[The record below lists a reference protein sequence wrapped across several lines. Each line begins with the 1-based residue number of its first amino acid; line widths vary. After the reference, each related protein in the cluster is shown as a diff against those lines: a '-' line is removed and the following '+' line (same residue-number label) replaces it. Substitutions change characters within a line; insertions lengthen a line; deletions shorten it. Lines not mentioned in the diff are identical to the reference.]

1 MRERISSVK
10 RVVIK
15 VGTRVLVDAT
25 GKPDL
30 KQLSDLVIQISELQK
45 QGKEIILVS
54 SGAIGSGMEA
64 LGMKKRPKLL
74 PEIQMCAAVGQS
86 KLMSEYSKLFG
97 LHGIQVGQVL
107 LTHDNLTHRVRHLNA
122 RNTINT
128 LLENKIIPIINE
140 NDVVAVDDIK
150 LGDNDILASLVT
162 LLVDAELLVLLTS
175 AEGLLDA
182 QGKRISILDCVD
194 AEVQSLVS
202 DTKNE
207 FSSGGMKTKLEA
219 AKRVNDVGALAI
231 IANGQAM
238 SNIAGIFKGVDI
250 GTLIVG
256 AGHEKKVSARKKW
269 IGFFKQSD
277 GGVVVD
283 DGAKKAIL
291 ENRKS
296 LLAVGI
302 KEVKGAFEKGALI
315 DLIDL
320 QGNVFGKGLS
330 FFSSN
335 NIEKIKGR
343 PTSEI
348 ENILGDCD
356 YPEVIHRDNLALSI

>member
-1 MRERISSVK
+1 MREKIALVK

-15 VGTRVLVDAT
+15 VGTRVLVDSS

-86 KLMSEYSKLFG
+86 KLMFEYSRLFE
-97 LHGIQVGQVL
+97 LQGIQVGQVL

-128 LLENKIIPIINE
+128 LLENKIVPIINE

-175 AEGLLDA
+175 AEGLLDN
-182 QGKRISILDCVD
+182 QGKRISNLGCVD
-194 AEVQSLVS
+194 SEAQSLVS

-219 AKRVNDVGALAI
+219 AKRVNDVGAMAL
-231 IANGQAM
+231 IANGKDM
-238 SNIAGIFKGVDI
+238 SNISKIFQGNDI
-250 GTLIVG
+250 GTMISG
-256 AGHEKKVSARKKW
+256 KGNERKISAKKKW
-269 IGFFKQSD
+269 IGFFKKSD
-277 GGVVVD
+277 GGIVVD
-283 DGAKKAIL
+283 EGAKKAII

-302 KEVKGAFEKGALI
+302 KEVKGEFEKGSLI

-320 QGNVFGKGLS
+320 QGNIFGKGLS
-330 FFSSN
+330 FFSSA
-335 NIEKIKGR
+335 NIGKIKGK

-348 ENILGDCD
+348 EGILGDCD
-356 YPEVIHRDNLALSI
+356 YQEVIHRDNLVLNI